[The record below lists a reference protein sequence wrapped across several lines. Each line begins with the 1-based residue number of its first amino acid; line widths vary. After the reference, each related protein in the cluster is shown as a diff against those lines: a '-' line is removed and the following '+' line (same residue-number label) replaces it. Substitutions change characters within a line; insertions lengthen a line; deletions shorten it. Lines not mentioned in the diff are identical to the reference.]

1 MPRTNSIAAVAA
13 AFLWLASTA
22 HAATGTIPRQ
32 ANGHPDFSGIWQ
44 SLSGADFDLEP
55 HGTRVDAPPGA
66 GVVEGG
72 FIPYKPE
79 ALARRKKNFDNRDKL
94 DPRLK
99 CWTLGTPRGIY
110 FPEPFQILQRPG
122 DLTIVFEFGQSV
134 RTIFTNNTKHQ
145 DERDFGYF
153 LGDSRAHWEKDT
165 LVVDVVDF
173 YDETWLDRA
182 GNFHSDKLHVVERWT
197 YLDANTIEYK
207 ATLDDPDVYT
217 RPWTL
222 SVILYRHRE
231 KNFELIENYCFTL
244 PYDKFYPY
252 KPQQQVDPRAEKK

>member
-1 MPRTNSIAAVAA
+1 M
-13 AFLWLASTA
+13 
-22 HAATGTIPRQ
+22 
-32 ANGHPDFSGIWQ
+32 
-44 SLSGADFDLEP
+44 
-55 HGTRVDAPPGA
+55 
-66 GVVEGG
+66 
-72 FIPYKPE
+72 
-79 ALARRKKNFDNRDKL
+79 
-94 DPRLK
+94 
-99 CWTLGTPRGIY
+99 
-110 FPEPFQILQRPG
+110 
-122 DLTIVFEFGQSV
+122 
-134 RTIFTNNTKHQ
+134 RTIFTNNTQHQ

-153 LGDSRAHWEKDT
+153 LGDSRGHWEKDT

-173 YDETWLDRA
+173 WDETWLDRA

-207 ATLDDPDVYT
+207 ATLDDPGVYT

-252 KPQQQVDPRAEKK
+252 KPAQAQNQVEKK